1 MNTRTD
7 KILGASL
14 ALAAFS
20 FITPSHVLAQTCV
33 TPPTCD
39 SLGFTK
45 TTEDCVGK
53 TILKCPFDLT
63 KVYCPGAD
71 EQGDSPFVST
81 WEVGSSVMYNG
92 KEIGIIFQDNGAS
105 VSVYSKEIGSQHAC
119 AYAKKICTN
128 RTTYANMGSWNLP
141 VGTTPARKIASLQGI
156 PVIYINGECTD
167 SGFDNLY
174 YCTPSTCN
182 ASNLSDLPVVCVA
195 EIPAPVNR

>member
-1 MNTRTD
+1 MNTILKR
-7 KILGASL
+7 ILGASL

-105 VSVYSKEIGSQHAC
+105 VSIFSKNSSTYYC
-119 AYAKKICTN
+119 NTAKAQCDAV
-128 RTTYANMGSWNLP
+128 TTYDNIWHLPQDIVKAKALANFLRIPIMYEGGTCDSRKVFYCNPNGACDMTYGMKIWNY
-141 VGTTPARKIASLQGI
+141 ACI
-156 PVIYINGECTD
+156 
-167 SGFDNLY
+167 
-174 YCTPSTCN
+174 
-182 ASNLSDLPVVCVA
+182 A